1 MAELSR
7 APLPTL
13 VSKAVGR
20 TVGRVTA
27 RWRTVPDYLVIGTK
41 RGGTTSLQQYLTAHP
56 DVLEPKAAKA
66 SHYFDANFSKGWSW
80 YRAHFPLQR
89 WMNQERAAG
98 RPVVVGEASPYYCFH
113 PLALDRIAA
122 RIPEVKLIIVLR
134 DPVERAWSHYH
145 NERRLQAEPLSFED
159 AIRSEPER
167 LAGQAEQMAADPGFQ
182 GFAWRHWSYL
192 ARGRYAEQLER
203 LYELFPPSQVLVV
216 QSELLRADPNRA
228 LEEVWGFL
236 GLAPFTVRDRFAIK
250 PNHSPETMAAATR
263 ARLQAYFAEPNRWLY
278 SLPGVGF
285 RWSDAALPMPDLPP
299 AKE

>member
-1 MAELSR
+1 M
-7 APLPTL
+7 LPTFL
-13 VSKAVGR
+13 VVGAKR
-20 TVGRVTA
+20 A
-27 RWRTVPDYLVIGTK
+27 GTS
-41 RGGTTSLQQYLTAHP
+41 SLYRYLTAHP
-56 DVLEPKAAKA
+56 EVRPCVSRKGT
-66 SHYFDANFSKGWSW
+66 HYFDVSYGRGWRW
-80 YRAHFPLQR
+80 YRSSFPL
-89 WMNQERAAG
+89 AARDG
-98 RPVVVGEASPYYCFH
+98 ITGEASPYYMFH
-113 PLALDRIAA
+113 PLAPSRIAA
-122 RIPEVKLIIVLR
+122 ALPDARLIVLLR

-182 GFAWRHWSYL
+182 SFAWRHWSYL

-228 LEEVWGFL
+228 LEEVWRFL

-250 PNHSPETMAAATR
+250 PNHSHETMAAATR
-263 ARLQAYFAEPNRWLY
+263 ARLQAYFAEPNWRLY

-285 RWSDAALPMPDLPP
+285 RWSDAALPVPDLPP